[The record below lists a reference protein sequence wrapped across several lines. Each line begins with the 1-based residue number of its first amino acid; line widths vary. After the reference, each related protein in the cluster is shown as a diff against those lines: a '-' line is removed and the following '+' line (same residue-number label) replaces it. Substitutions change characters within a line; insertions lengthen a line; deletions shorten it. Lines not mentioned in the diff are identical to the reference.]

1 MIAFLLRRSAELLLT
16 LGVLLLVVFAVL
28 RLAPGGPAQ
37 VLLGPDRYT
46 PALEDRVNH
55 VLGLDRSL
63 PEQAVRWFRA
73 VLEGE
78 LGTSYF
84 HRRPAAQVVLERLG
98 ATLLLAGLAF
108 ALSLAVG
115 VSVGVF
121 AAARQGSRLD
131 RLLSHGA
138 VAVIATPGF
147 WLGIGLILL
156 GSVWLGILPSAGM
169 APIGRE
175 GDFGARLRYLVLPVM
190 TLAAGHAASLAL
202 YARSALTEV
211 LTSDFVRTARAMGA
225 SAQRILWRDALGA
238 AAVPI
243 ITMAALNLA
252 HFLEGSIVVE
262 TLFGWPGIGQLT
274 TASVARRD
282 YPVLLVISLWAGIVV
297 VTANLAADLLTRF
310 MDPRTVEE

>member
-1 MIAFLLRRSAELLLT
+1 MIAFLLRRSVELLLT
-16 LGVLLLVVFAVL
+16 LGVLVLVVFVVL

-46 PALEDRVNH
+46 PALEARVNH
-55 VLGLDRSL
+55 VLGLGRSL
-63 PEQAVRWFRA
+63 PEQMGRWVRA
-73 VLEGE
+73 VFEGE
-78 LGTSYF
+78 LGVSYF
-84 HRRPAAQVVLERLG
+84 HRRPASEVVLERLG
-98 ATLLLAGLAF
+98 ATLLLGGLAF
-108 ALSLAVG
+108 ALSLAAG
-115 VSVGVF
+115 VSVGVL

-138 VAVIATPGF
+138 VAVIATPSF

-156 GSVWLGILPSAGM
+156 CSVWLGILPSAGL

-175 GDFGARLRYLVLPVM
+175 GDLGARLRHLVLPVVTM
-190 TLAAGHAASLAL
+190 AASHAASLAL
-202 YARSALTEV
+202 YTRSAV
-211 LTSDFVRTARAMGA
+211 LSVLASDFVRTARAMGA
-225 SAQRILWRDALGA
+225 STRRVLWRHTLRA

-243 ITMAALNLA
+243 ITVAGLTMA

-262 TLFGWPGIGQLT
+262 TVFGWPGIGQLT

-297 VTANLAADLLTRF
+297 VTANLMADMLTRWV
-310 MDPRTVEE
+310 DPRKAEE

>member
-1 MIAFLLRRSAELLLT
+1 MIAFLLRRSVELFLT
-16 LGVLLLVVFAVL
+16 LGVLVLAVFAVL

-37 VLLGPDRYT
+37 VLLGPDRHT
-46 PALEDRVNH
+46 PALEDRVNQ

-63 PEQAVRWFRA
+63 PEQIGRWVRA
-73 VLEGE
+73 VFAGE
-78 LGTSYF
+78 LGISYF
-84 HRRPAAQVVLERLG
+84 HRRPASQVVLERLG
-98 ATLLLAGLAF
+98 ATLLLGGLAF

-115 VSVGVF
+115 MSVGVL

-138 VAVIATPGF
+138 VAVIATPSF

-156 GSVWLGILPSAGM
+156 CSVWLGILPSAGL

-175 GDFGARLRYLVLPVM
+175 GDLGARLRHLTLPVVTM
-190 TLAAGHAASLAL
+190 AASHAASLAL
-202 YARSALTEV
+202 YTRSAV
-211 LTSDFVRTARAMGA
+211 LDVLASDFVRTARAMGA
-225 SAQRILWRDALGA
+225 STRRVLWRHTLSA

-243 ITMAALNLA
+243 ITVAGLTLA
-252 HFLEGSIVVE
+252 HLLEGSIVVE
-262 TLFGWPGIGQLT
+262 TIFGWPGIGQLT

-297 VTANLAADLLTRF
+297 VTANLMADLLTRW

>member
-1 MIAFLLRRSAELLLT
+1 VVAFLLRRSLELLLT
-16 LGVLLLVVFAVL
+16 LGVLVLVVFLVL

-63 PEQAVRWFRA
+63 PEQVVRWIRA
-73 VLEGE
+73 VIEGE
-78 LGTSYF
+78 LGISYF
-84 HRRPAAQVVLERLG
+84 HRRPASQVVLERLG
-98 ATLLLAGLAF
+98 ATLLLGGLAF

-115 VSVGVF
+115 VSVGVL

-138 VAVIATPGF
+138 VAVIATPSF

-156 GSVWLGILPSAGM
+156 CSVWLGILPSAGL

-175 GDFGARLRYLVLPVM
+175 GDLGARLRHLILPVVTM
-190 TLAAGHAASLAL
+190 AASHAASLAL
-202 YARSALTEV
+202 YTRSAVLEV

-225 SAQRILWRDALGA
+225 STRRVLWRHTLRA

-243 ITMAALNLA
+243 ITVAGLTLA

-262 TLFGWPGIGQLT
+262 TVFGWPGIGQLT

-297 VTANLAADLLTRF
+297 VTANLMADLLTRW

>member
-1 MIAFLLRRSAELLLT
+1 MVAFLLRRSLELLLT
-16 LGVLLLVVFAVL
+16 LGVLVLVVFLVL

-63 PEQAVRWFRA
+63 PEQVVRWIRA
-73 VLEGE
+73 VIEGE
-78 LGTSYF
+78 LGISYF
-84 HRRPAAQVVLERLG
+84 HRRPASQVVLERLG
-98 ATLLLAGLAF
+98 ATLLLGGLAF

-115 VSVGVF
+115 VSVGVL

-138 VAVIATPGF
+138 VAVIATPSF

-156 GSVWLGILPSAGM
+156 CSVWLGILPSAGL

-175 GDFGARLRYLVLPVM
+175 GDLGARLRHLILPVVTM
-190 TLAAGHAASLAL
+190 AASHAASLAL
-202 YARSALTEV
+202 YTRSAVLEV

-225 SAQRILWRDALGA
+225 STRRVLWRHTLRA

-243 ITMAALNLA
+243 ITVAGLTLA

-262 TLFGWPGIGQLT
+262 TVFGWPGIGQLT

-297 VTANLAADLLTRF
+297 VTANLMADLLTRW

>member
-1 MIAFLLRRSAELLLT
+1 MIAFLLRRSVELLLT
-16 LGVLLLVVFAVL
+16 LGVLVLVVFVVL

-46 PALEDRVNH
+46 PALEARVNH

-63 PEQAVRWFRA
+63 PEQVGRWVRA
-73 VLEGE
+73 VFAGE
-78 LGTSYF
+78 LGVSYF
-84 HRRPAAQVVLERLG
+84 YRRPASEVVLERLG
-98 ATLLLAGLAF
+98 ATLLLGGLAF
-108 ALSLAVG
+108 ALSLAAG
-115 VSVGVF
+115 VSVGVL

-138 VAVIATPGF
+138 VAVIATPSF

-156 GSVWLGILPSAGM
+156 CSVWLGILPSAGL

-175 GDFGARLRYLVLPVM
+175 GDLGARLRHLVLPVVTM
-190 TLAAGHAASLAL
+190 AASHAASLAL
-202 YARSALTEV
+202 YTRSAV
-211 LTSDFVRTARAMGA
+211 LDVLASDFVRTARAMGA
-225 SAQRILWRDALGA
+225 STRRVLWRHTLSA

-243 ITMAALNLA
+243 ITVAGLTLA

-262 TLFGWPGIGQLT
+262 TVFGWPGIGQLT

-297 VTANLAADLLTRF
+297 VTANLMADLLTRW